1 MSMEVVILGTSSAA
15 PTLRR
20 WLSGTAL
27 LRDGEVILFDCGE
40 GTQFRFMKADL
51 PRRKFRKIFI
61 THLHGDHIFGL
72 GGFISTM
79 NLGQRD
85 IPLDIY
91 GPKGVRRFVDFMTTF
106 PRPTKLGFELRV
118 HEIPVDHKGIVCEE
132 EEYVVLCAPLDH
144 TIPAFGYRFQ
154 ERDLPGRFDADKAD
168 ALGYR
173 FQERDLPGRFD
184 ADKADA
190 LGVPFGPERGRLQK
204 GEPVTLANGTVVRP
218 DDLIGPARPGKS
230 IAYITDTGFSIN
242 AKQLADGVD
251 LLIHEA
257 TFGDDLLDMAMARKH
272 STIRHAATIARGAK
286 VRKFVAT
293 HFSTRYDGPSMA
305 DLEAE
310 GREVFPDLIMAHDLI
325 RIEV

>member
-20 WLSGTAL
+20 WLSGTVI
-27 LRDGEVILFDCGE
+27 LRDGEVLLFDCGE

-51 PRRKFRKIFI
+51 PRRKFRKVLI

-91 GPKGVRRFVDFMTTF
+91 GPKGIRRFVDFMTTF

-118 HEIPVDHKGIVCEE
+118 HEIPPDHRGLVCEE
-132 EEYVVLCAPLDH
+132 EEYVVSCAPLDH
-144 TIPAFGYRFQ
+144 TIPALGYRFQ
-154 ERDLPGRFDADKAD
+154 EKDLPGRFDGA
-168 ALGYR
+168 
-173 FQERDLPGRFD
+173 
-184 ADKADA
+184 KADA
-190 LGVPFGPERGRLQK
+190 LGVPFGPERGRLQR
-204 GEPVTLANGTVVRP
+204 GESITLAGGHVVRP
-218 DDLIGPARPGKS
+218 EDLIGPPRPGKS
-230 IAYITDTGFSIN
+230 VAYVTDTGYTAS
-242 AKQLADGVD
+242 ARDLARGVD

-257 TFGDDLLDMAMARKH
+257 TFGDDFLDMAVLRKH
-272 STIRHAATIARGAK
+272 STIRHAATIAREAN

-293 HFSTRYDGPSMA
+293 HFSTRYDGALMA
-305 DLEAE
+305 QLEAE
-310 GREVFPDLIMAHDLI
+310 GRDVFPDLIMAHDLI

>member
-27 LRDGEVILFDCGE
+27 LRDGEVLLFDCGE

-51 PRRKFRKIFI
+51 PRRKFGKIFI
-61 THLHGDHIFGL
+61 THLHGDHVFGL

-91 GPKGVRRFVDFMTTF
+91 GPKGIRRFVDFMTTF
-106 PRPTKLGFELRV
+106 PRPTKLGFEIRV
-118 HEIPVDHKGIVCEE
+118 HEIPIDHKGIVCEE
-132 EEYVVLCAPLDH
+132 DEYVVLCTPLDH
-144 TIPAFGYRFQ
+144 TIPAF
-154 ERDLPGRFDADKAD
+154 
-168 ALGYR
+168 GYR

-190 LGVPFGPERGRLQK
+190 LGVPFGPERGRLQR
-204 GEPVTLANGTVVRP
+204 GEPITLPGGRLVRP
-218 DDLIGPARPGKS
+218 EELIGPPRPGKS

-242 AKQLADGVD
+242 AKQLAEGVD

-257 TFGDDLLDMAMARKH
+257 TFGDELLDMALARKH

-305 DLEAE
+305 QLEAE
-310 GREVFPDLIMAHDLI
+310 GRDVFPDLIMAHDLI